1 MDQAA
6 EPNVL
11 VSLAPMIFM
20 QLIFVG
26 TAWWLAPK
34 MGKTRWLLAALC
46 AIPILGMLIGM
57 LLPLI
62 SLGSVLDKLNKLLA
76 GDKTA

>member
-6 EPNVL
+6 EPNAL

-20 QLIFVG
+20 QLIFAG
-26 TAWWLAPK
+26 AAWWIAPK
-34 MGKTRWLLAALC
+34 MGRNRWLLAAVC
-46 AIPILGMLIGM
+46 AIPFLGMIVGM

-62 SLGSVLDKLNKLLA
+62 AIGSTLDKLNTLLA
-76 GDKTA
+76 GEKTS